1 MVNCRFSSCGMIFK
15 SINLRDKHEDIFHK
29 DLFKSSANKIFTT
42 VLATNSELN
51 LNKKCINVNNGF
63 FSYREIEKLGFES
76 EEYKLLEEIFVNT
89 IKSYLNQ
96 NSNRTIEDYFRSN
109 GFIINGQ

>member
-1 MVNCRFSSCGMIFK
+1 MDNCRFSSCGMVFK
-15 SINLRDKHEDIFHK
+15 SAGLRDKHEEMFHK
-29 DLFKSSANKIFTT
+29 DSFKLSAKKIFTT
-42 VLATNSELN
+42 VLATNSEEK
-51 LNKKCINVNNGF
+51 LNKKCINVDNKF
-63 FSYREIEKLGFES
+63 LSYKEIEKLGFES